1 MALTLDHRITANLNY
16 TVTPDVMNQ
25 CIRAAGIKHVVTSR
39 KFMSKMPFTNL
50 EAELIYLE
58 EFKDKVTLADKVA
71 GAVAAYATPAAV
83 LDAALGLTKFK
94 PEDPATIIFTSGST
108 GTPKGVVITHGNLLF
123 NVEAITQAIHLD
135 SHDVLVGVLPFFH
148 VFGYTVSMWCVA
160 GIDVKGAYHYSP
172 LDAKQI
178 GKLTREQKG
187 TVLLATPTF
196 LRTYLR
202 RCEKDDLATLEVVV
216 TGAEKLP
223 RDVADAFHEKFGVM
237 PVEGYGSTETTP
249 LVAVNIPASRSRSE
263 WYVDNKP
270 GTVGRPVAGVSARIV
285 SPDTGEV
292 LGTDQPGMLQ
302 VSGPNI
308 MAGYWDRQ
316 DLTDEVIQGGWYVT
330 GDIAQID
337 ADGFITITGRQSRFS
352 KIGGEMVP
360 HIRVE
365 EELNKLLG
373 ASDDT
378 MKCAVT
384 AVTDP
389 RKGERLIVL
398 HTALEKP
405 IDELRKG
412 LSEAGLPN
420 LFIPGNDSFF
430 EVDKIPVLGTG
441 KLDLKGLRSLA
452 EQRVAEEKAVE
463 A

>member
-1 MALTLDHRITANLNY
+1 
-16 TVTPDVMNQ
+16 
-25 CIRAAGIKHVVTSR
+25 
-39 KFMSKMPFTNL
+39 
-50 EAELIYLE
+50 
-58 EFKDKVTLADKVA
+58 
-71 GAVAAYATPAAV
+71 
-83 LDAALGLTKFK
+83 
-94 PEDPATIIFTSGST
+94 
-108 GTPKGVVITHGNLLF
+108 
-123 NVEAITQAIHLD
+123 
-135 SHDVLVGVLPFFH
+135 
-148 VFGYTVSMWCVA
+148 
-160 GIDVKGAYHYSP
+160 
-172 LDAKQI
+172 
-178 GKLTREQKG
+178 
-187 TVLLATPTF
+187 
-196 LRTYLR
+196 
-202 RCEKDDLATLEVVV
+202 LATLEVVV